1 MQFET
6 SHPGIPQELKALR
19 QWVAWWSVAGQ
30 GTPVALP
37 NSRPTRPLEPRPKP
51 HKLPINA
58 ATGGLAM
65 ANNPGT
71 WTTYEQACRAVE
83 RFLKTLSCKVIE
95 RIVLSPWADRRHEHL
110 GVGGQRLNRPEMQA
124 Y

>member
-1 MQFET
+1 
-6 SHPGIPQELKALR
+6 
-19 QWVAWWSVAGQ
+19 
-30 GTPVALP
+30 
-37 NSRPTRPLEPRPKP
+37 
-51 HKLPINA
+51 
-58 ATGGLAM
+58 M

-95 RIVLSPWADRRHEHL
+95 RIVLSPWADRRQEHL

>member
-1 MQFET
+1 MEFET
-6 SHPGIPQELKALR
+6 SHEGIPQELKALR

-30 GTPVALP
+30 GIPVALP

-58 ATGGLAM
+58 SSGGLAM

-71 WTTYEQACRAVE
+71 WT
-83 RFLKTLSCKVIE
+83 
-95 RIVLSPWADRRHEHL
+95 
-110 GVGGQRLNRPEMQA
+110 G
-124 Y
+124 